1 MKQKPVLSQEELAK
15 LATIVQ
21 PVEPPTPEGETPPQV
36 EAADTTDFEAKLA
49 EKDAKIEE
57 LVGSIEGMK
66 TALSNVTAEF
76 DAKLEAQGAKLD
88 TLKSIVAGQVKS
100 MRVALSLADVD
111 INAMDV
117 DAVLSEYKATSELF
131 CKSLPI
137 GGLVKKEEE
146 KPVVKAIQ
154 SSHDQSKIKALGF

>member
-36 EAADTTDFEAKLA
+36 EAADTADFEAQLA
-49 EKDAKIEE
+49 EKDAKIGE
-57 LVGSIEGMK
+57 LTASIEDIKIAM
-66 TALSNVTAEF
+66 TTEF
-76 DAKLEAQGAKLD
+76 TAKLEAQGAKLD

-146 KPVVKAIQ
+146 KPAVKAIQ
-154 SSHDQSKIKALGF
+154 SSHDQSNIKALGFK